1 MYMDTV
7 SSLSAI
13 RTACIGLGYRGK
25 QLFDLLRQIPFFRVV
40 AVADPCLEAKDVPV
54 GIACYGQG
62 PDDYR
67 RMLDEQ
73 RPQLVVV
80 ASPWAFHVPHALDC
94 LRAGCHVALEI
105 KGGLAVGE
113 YAPLSEL
120 VRQTGLRLF
129 PLENTLF
136 RRDILA
142 VHTMV
147 QAGVLGEIVHMQG
160 GYRHDLR
167 DLLLDDEGHLGN
179 RRNTES
185 VWRARFYQEGN
196 GDVYPT
202 HGLAPL
208 CLIGGINRTDRML
221 RLTSFAS
228 KPAGLRHRIRELGG
242 DDRVRVTLGDV
253 VITQL
258 ETEHG
263 VLVTLTHDTTLPRP
277 RSLDFEVQGT
287 KGLWQGDTHRIY
299 VEGPDKAER
308 WEDDAPWLARYEHPY
323 WTRWGREALEADR
336 HHEGMDYVMLKAVE
350 EDLAGGLSYPATV
363 DDLALWTAVTPL
375 SGRSIAGRCTVDFL
389 HGIGLVE
396 DGLDVAVQ
404 RAEAFDVHQR
414 AQGFGRVHQAAQG
427 EVVHVH

>member
-1 MYMDTV
+1 MT
-7 SSLSAI
+7 SI

-25 QLFDLLRQIPFFRVV
+25 QLLGLLQRIPFFRVV
-40 AVADPCLEAKDVPV
+40 AVADPCLETKNVPD
-54 GIACYGQG
+54 GIVCYDRG
-62 PDDYR
+62 PDDYL

-80 ASPWAFHVPHALDC
+80 ASPWALHVSHALAC
-94 LRAGCHVALEI
+94 VRAGCHVALEI
-105 KGGLAVGE
+105 KGGLAEGE
-113 YAPLSEL
+113 YSPLSAL
-120 VRQTGLRLF
+120 IRQTGLRL
-129 PLENTLF
+129 
-136 RRDILA
+136 
-142 VHTMV
+142 
-147 QAGVLGEIVHMQG
+147 GEIVHMRG

-179 RRNTES
+179 RKNTES
-185 VWRARFYQEGN
+185 VWRARFYREQN
-196 GDVYPT
+196 ADVYPT

-228 KPAGLRHRIRELGG
+228 KPAGLLHRIRELGG

-258 ETEHG
+258 ETERG

-287 KGLWQGDTHRIY
+287 RGLWQGDTRRIY

-308 WEDDAPWLARYEHPY
+308 WEDDAPWLARYEHDY
-323 WTRWGREALEADR
+323 WIRWGREALEADR

-350 EDLAGGLSYPATV
+350 EALSGGRPYPATV

-375 SGRSIAGRCTVDFL
+375 SGRSIAGRCTVDFRY
-389 HGIGLVE
+389 V
-396 DGLDVAVQ
+396 
-404 RAEAFDVHQR
+404 
-414 AQGFGRVHQAAQG
+414 
-427 EVVHVH
+427 

>member
-1 MYMDTV
+1 MMSV
-7 SSLSAI
+7 

-25 QLFDLLRQIPFFRVV
+25 QLLALLCRIPAFRMV
-40 AVADPCLEAKDVPV
+40 AVADPCLDKTVLPE
-54 GIACYGQG
+54 GIACYDRGA
-62 PDDYR
+62 DDYL

-73 RPQLVVV
+73 RPELVVV
-80 ASPWAFHVPHALDC
+80 ASPWAFHVQHALAC
-94 LRAGCHVALEI
+94 VRAGCHVALEI
-105 KGGLAVGE
+105 KGGLAEGE
-113 YAPLSEL
+113 YAPLAAL

-142 VHTMV
+142 VHNLV
-147 QAGVLGEIVHMQG
+147 QAGVLGEIVHMRG

-179 RRNTES
+179 RKNTES
-185 VWRARFYQEGN
+185 VWRARFYREQN
-196 GDVYPT
+196 ADVYPT

-228 KPAGLRHRIRELGG
+228 KPAGLLHRIRELGG
-242 DDRVRVTLGDV
+242 DDRVQVTLGDV

-258 ETEHG
+258 ETELG

-308 WEDDAPWLARYEHPY
+308 WEDDAPWLARYEHDY

-336 HHEGMDYVMLKAVE
+336 HHQGMDYVMLKAVE
-350 EDLAGGLSYPATV
+350 EDLTGGLGYPATV
-363 DDLALWTAVTPL
+363 NDLALWTAVTPL
-375 SGRSIAGRCTVDFL
+375 SERSIAGRCTV
-389 HGIGLVE
+389 
-396 DGLDVAVQ
+396 
-404 RAEAFDVHQR
+404 AFRYV
-414 AQGFGRVHQAAQG
+414 
-427 EVVHVH
+427 